1 MERIDDKPEERHLKA
16 LIYGNPGTGK
26 TSFGVTGPEPLVLL
40 SERQGMTHVR
50 GAAARMGRPTPRT
63 LYMQRAQD
71 YRDVLR
77 TLRQP
82 AGKDFVVRDAEG
94 KEVARFDGWWP
105 RTVVLD
111 SITDAHKL
119 FADEVQQQ
127 SPPKVGKDGLP
138 VLPERYWGV
147 LIDRCEKVIRA
158 FRDLPLHVVFLAL
171 LADDRK
177 EDDEDEESAKVG
189 PMLATKGLR
198 GAMAAAVNVVGVT
211 YRRPKRS
218 KEGGQEKHDGQV
230 VYEFGVLTYGA
241 GYMLTKPLRPLR
253 DREVP
258 DFASWVARVFEGA
271 QSAPEV
277 PEYVEGAEVP
287 EADVGTEKAKNSAAD
302 AAQAGA

>member
-1 MERIDDKPEERHLKA
+1 MERIDDKAEERHLKA

-26 TSFGVTGPEPLVLL
+26 TSFGVTAPEPLVLL

-50 GAAARMGRPTPRT
+50 GAAQRLGMAVPRT

-82 AGKDFVVRDAEG
+82 PAKDFVVRDQDG

-105 RTVVLD
+105 RSVVLD

-119 FADEVQQQ
+119 FADEVQAQ
-127 SPPKVGKDGLP
+127 SPPKAGKDGLP

-147 LIDRCEKVIRA
+147 LIDRCEKLIRA

-177 EDDEDEESAKVG
+177 DDDDDEESAKVG

-211 YRRPKRS
+211 YRRPKRN

-258 DFASWVARVFEGA
+258 DFASWVARVYEGA
-271 QSAPEV
+271 QAAPEV
-277 PEYVEGAEVP
+277 PEYVEGAEKGAT
-287 EADVGTEKAKNSAAD
+287 ADQGGETANDGAVH
-302 AAQAGA
+302 AQTGA